1 MSKKFCFRGPFNK
14 QHGRCAK
21 ALLKFASH
29 HLYYIHWSLPSQL
42 SLKKSLWLTCLFLG
56 LLVNTLATDEK
67 YPVLNRDNFTILIQ
81 MQLSLRQETLSQVF
95 SAILKFTLCSQYF
108 EKKDYPQRFF
118 ICNIKDSENVVRKMS
133 KKSFFRGVFNK
144 QHGGRAQKLL
154 KSASQHL
161 YHIHRYCD
169 GNWGW
174 KSLSYW
180 HAKFGT
186 ACRHIGCREVSK

>member
-1 MSKKFCFRGPFNK
+1 MSKKACFRGPFNK
-14 QHGRCAK
+14 QHGRRAQ

-29 HLYYIHWSLPSQL
+29 HLYHIHWSLPSQL
-42 SLKKSLWLTCLFLG
+42 SWKKSLWLTCIFLG
-56 LLVNTLATDEK
+56 LLVNTLAADEK
-67 YPVLNRDNFTILIQ
+67 YPVLNRDNLTIPIQ

-108 EKKDYPQRFF
+108 EKKDYPQRSF
-118 ICNIKDSENVVRKMS
+118 ICNIKDSENIVRKMS
-133 KKSFFRGVFNK
+133 KKSFFRGVK
-144 QHGGRAQKLL
+144 QHSGRAQKLL

-161 YHIHRYCD
+161 YHMHRYCD

>member
-42 SLKKSLWLTCLFLG
+42 SWKKSLWLTCIFLG
-56 LLVNTLATDEK
+56 LLVNTLAADEK
-67 YPVLNRDNFTILIQ
+67 YPVLNRDNLTIPIQ

-118 ICNIKDSENVVRKMS
+118 ICDITDFENVIR
-133 KKSFFRGVFNK
+133 
-144 QHGGRAQKLL
+144 
-154 KSASQHL
+154 
-161 YHIHRYCD
+161 
-169 GNWGW
+169 
-174 KSLSYW
+174 
-180 HAKFGT
+180 
-186 ACRHIGCREVSK
+186 